1 VRVLHPSYSLR
12 HLDVNSCRYG
22 IRGIVCGALN
32 IDKPRKHFGVVVEE
46 TSAAI
51 AAKVSLD
58 MDKAH
63 ASADLPRLGSELRRS
78 DNRQRVPC
86 YVFSKNGKGGRFGI
100 DCSYQVNVP
109 AVLWLQRPPS
119 PGRREWSVRQV
130 ISGGGSGEWRCWMG
144 IMLQK

>member
-1 VRVLHPSYSLR
+1 MRVLHPSYSLC

-58 MDKAH
+58 MGKPN

-86 YVFSKNGKGGRFGI
+86 YVFSKNGKGGQFGLI
-100 DCSYQVNVP
+100 
-109 AVLWLQRPPS
+109 AL
-119 PGRREWSVRQV
+119 
-130 ISGGGSGEWRCWMG
+130 ISLMC
-144 IMLQK
+144 